1 MKKIYAYNALQPLKI
16 TIPDEITERCIEIRK
31 MIGRMD
37 LFKDENVVMTKRM
50 PIKYTKSSWNKWH
63 TEHGIYLEINEKC
76 IDLKMTNFDSADTL
90 IDYKSLEKLPSL
102 YLNKRFL
109 YVLRGDKQFL
119 DWEKDQKLAL
129 SIIDKEDVSK
139 VRSMLV
145 TEEL

>member
-1 MKKIYAYNALQPLKI
+1 MKKIYVWNALQSLKI
-16 TIPDEITERCIEIRK
+16 TIPDEITERCIEIRE
-31 MIGRMD
+31 MIRRMD
-37 LFKDENVVMTKRM
+37 LSKDENVVITKR
-50 PIKYTKSSWNKWH
+50 ISREYLKSSWNRWD
-63 TEHGIYLEINEKC
+63 TEHEIYLEIDGKSIN
-76 IDLKMTNFDSADTL
+76 LKMTNYDSADTL

-102 YLNKRFL
+102 YVNKRFL
-109 YVLRGDKQFL
+109 YVLRGDKQFP